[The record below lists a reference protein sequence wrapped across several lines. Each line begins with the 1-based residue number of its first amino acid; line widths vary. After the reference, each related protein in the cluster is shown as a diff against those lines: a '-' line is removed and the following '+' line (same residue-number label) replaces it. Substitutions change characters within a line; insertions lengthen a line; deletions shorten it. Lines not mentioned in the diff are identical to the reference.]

1 MPFRTS
7 QHPILNFRKNKEN
20 PMYQQITISSK
31 LIRKDETGLYSL
43 NDLHKASGNHKNHQP
58 SNFLRQSTTKELIE
72 EISSSSDM
80 RSTVKALNG
89 RGIGS
94 AKSLFTLMPCG

>member
-1 MPFRTS
+1 MSNNTV
-7 QHPILNFRKNKEN
+7 IC
-20 PMYQQITISSK
+20 SK

-80 RSTVKALNG
+80 RVLSMAELG
-89 RGIGS
+89 LELGH
-94 AKSLFTLMPCG
+94 AKSLFTPTPCG

>member
-1 MPFRTS
+1 
-7 QHPILNFRKNKEN
+7 
-20 PMYQQITISSK
+20 MYQQITISSK

-72 EISSSSDM
+72 EISSS
-80 RSTVKALNG
+80 
-89 RGIGS
+89 
-94 AKSLFTLMPCG
+94 